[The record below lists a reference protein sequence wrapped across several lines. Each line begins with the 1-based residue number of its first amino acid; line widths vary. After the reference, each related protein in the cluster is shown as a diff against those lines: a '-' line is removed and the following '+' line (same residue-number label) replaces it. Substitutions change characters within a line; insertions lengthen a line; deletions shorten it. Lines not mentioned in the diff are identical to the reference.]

1 MSCIGCGQTA
11 GIKNIRFRSHF
22 LLGIL
27 VGTPMAT
34 ILTAT
39 TQDEKSLWFINF
51 NSKKSDGIYG
61 SNQMDLR
68 YDCAAYIA
76 TRALK

>member
-1 MSCIGCGQTA
+1 
-11 GIKNIRFRSHF
+11 
-22 LLGIL
+22 
-27 VGTPMAT
+27 MAT